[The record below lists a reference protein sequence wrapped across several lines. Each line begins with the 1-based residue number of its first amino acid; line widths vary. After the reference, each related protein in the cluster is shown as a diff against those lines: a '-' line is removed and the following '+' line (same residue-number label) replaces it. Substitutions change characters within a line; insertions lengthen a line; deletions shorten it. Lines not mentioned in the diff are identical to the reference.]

1 MPLNRYRAAGHPA
14 SAVVLL
20 EAAVREHEEG
30 LGLRHRG
37 CAALTR
43 RAEEWF
49 EALPFP
55 ELRLK
60 VRINRVQTT
69 EYP

>member
-1 MPLNRYRAAGHPA
+1 M
-14 SAVVLL
+14 VLL